1 MDTKNVIAAISLSAA
16 VIILY
21 SLFFQPDPATIKKNL
36 AEQNKIENNTD
47 TPSLDKNENFSKLSR
62 TDALKENDRIQ
73 FENGSVV
80 GSISLKGAAIDDL
93 TFKEYNVELNK
104 NEKIILLNPRN
115 VEDGYLIE
123 SGFVSTNKNIDIPDA
138 STVWEITGNKRL
150 TNNNP
155 IKLTWSNTQ
164 GITFEKHISL
174 DDQFLFTVKEKI
186 INSSDKSYNF
196 YSYGQIIRNE
206 IPEISGFYI
215 LHEGFLSVLDDELIE
230 EDYDDI
236 QDKKFTQI
244 AQEGFVA
251 ISDKFW
257 VTSVIPPKGKEFKTT
272 FDYKNKFRANYISTK
287 GIEVKANS
295 SIEEKIQIIVAAKR
309 VNVIDG
315 YAENLDI
322 NKFDLAIDWGFMYF
336 ITKPLFFVL
345 DYFFKLLGNYGL
357 AIIAVTICIRLAF
370 FPLANFSFKSMGKMK
385 LLAPEMAR
393 LKELHKD
400 DKMKLQQAMMALYKK
415 EKVNPMS
422 GCLPILVQ
430 IPVFFALYKVLFVTI
445 EMRHMPFYGWIH
457 DLSDRDP
464 TSLFNVFGLIPWDP
478 PSFLLIGAWPIIM
491 GITMWIQQKLNPTP
505 PDPIQAKIF
514 MFFPSFFN
522 CNSCTISCRSCY
534 LLELQQHLHNDTT
547 IYCSKK
553 NDYQNNIN
561 VIVKRRRINKYPTQR
576 WPNS

>member
-1 MDTKNVIAAISLSAA
+1 MDTRNVIAAISLSAA

-36 AEQNKIENNTD
+36 AEQNKIENNED

-62 TDALKENDRIQ
+62 ADALKENDRIQ

-104 NEKIILLNPRN
+104 NEKITLLSPRN

-138 STVWEITGNKRL
+138 STVWEVSGNNKL

-155 IKLTWSNTQ
+155 VKLTWSNAQ

-206 IPEISGFYI
+206 LPEISGFYI

-244 AQEGFVA
+244 AQDGFVA

-357 AIIAVTICIRLAF
+357 AIIAVTVCIRLAF

-464 TSLFNVFGLIPWDP
+464 TSLFNVFGLLPWDP

-514 MFFPSFFN
+514 MFFPVFLTVILAPFPAGLVIYWSF
-522 CNSCTISCRSCY
+522 
-534 LLELQQHLHNDTT
+534 
-547 IYCSKK
+547 
-553 NDYQNNIN
+553 NNIFTMIQQY
-561 VIVKRRRINKYPTQR
+561 IVQR
-576 WPNS
+576 KMTIKTT

>member
-16 VIILY
+16 VIVLY

-62 TDALKENDRIQ
+62 ADALKENDRIQ

-115 VEDGYLIE
+115 VEDGYLVE

-514 MFFPSFFN
+514 MFFPVFLTVILAPFPAGLVIYWSF
-522 CNSCTISCRSCY
+522 
-534 LLELQQHLHNDTT
+534 
-547 IYCSKK
+547 
-553 NDYQNNIN
+553 NNIFTMIQQY
-561 VIVKRRRINKYPTQR
+561 IVQR
-576 WPNS
+576 KMTIKTT

>member
-1 MDTKNVIAAISLSAA
+1 MDTRNVIAAISLSAA

-36 AEQNKIENNTD
+36 AEQNKIENNED
-47 TPSLDKNENFSKLSR
+47 TPSLDKNENFAKLSR

-93 TFKEYNVELNK
+93 TFKEYNVELNGSD
-104 NEKIILLNPRN
+104 KITLLSPRN

-138 STVWEITGNKRL
+138 STVWEVSGNKKL
-150 TNNNP
+150 TNNSP
-155 IKLTWSNTQ
+155 VKLTWSNSQ

-186 INSSDKSYNF
+186 INRSDKSYNF
-196 YSYGQIIRNE
+196 YSYGQIIRNKL
-206 IPEISGFYI
+206 PEISGFYI
-215 LHEGFLSVLDDELIE
+215 LHEGFLSVLDDQLIE

-236 QDKKFTQI
+236 QEKKFTQI

-287 GIEVKANS
+287 GIEVKANT

-464 TSLFNVFGLIPWDP
+464 TSLFNVFGLLPWDP

-491 GITMWIQQKLNPTP
+491 GITMFIQQKLNPTP

-514 MFFPSFFN
+514 MFFPVFLTVILAPFPAGLVIYWSF
-522 CNSCTISCRSCY
+522 
-534 LLELQQHLHNDTT
+534 
-547 IYCSKK
+547 
-553 NDYQNNIN
+553 NNIFTMIQQY
-561 VIVKRRRINKYPTQR
+561 IVQR
-576 WPNS
+576 KMTIKTT

>member
-16 VIILY
+16 VIVLY
-21 SLFFQPDPATIKKNL
+21 SLFFQPDPSTIKKNI
-36 AEQNKIENNTD
+36 AEQKKIENNGD
-47 TPSLDKNENFSKLSR
+47 TPSIDKNENFTKLSR
-62 TDALKENDRIQ
+62 EDSLKENNRIQ

-93 TFKEYNVELNK
+93 TFKEYNINLNG
-104 NEKIILLNPRN
+104 NEKITLLSPRN

-138 STVWEITGNKRL
+138 STVWNVSGNKRL

-155 IKLTWSNTQ
+155 VKLIWSNSQ
-164 GITFEKHISL
+164 GITFEKYISL

-196 YSYGQIIRNE
+196 YSYGQIIRNKL
-206 IPEISGFYI
+206 PEISGFYI

-236 QDKKFTQI
+236 QDKKFSQT

-287 GIEVKANS
+287 GIEVGANS
-295 SIEEKIQIIVAAKR
+295 SVEEEIQIIVAAKR

-315 YAENLDI
+315 YAKNLDI

-336 ITKPLFFVL
+336 ITKPLFFIL

-357 AIIAVTICIRLAF
+357 AIIAVTVCIRLAF

-445 EMRHMPFYGWIH
+445 EMRHMPFYGWIQ

-491 GITMWIQQKLNPTP
+491 GITMFIQQKLNPAP

-514 MFFPSFFN
+514 MFFPVFLTVILAPFPAGLVIYWSF
-522 CNSCTISCRSCY
+522 
-534 LLELQQHLHNDTT
+534 
-547 IYCSKK
+547 
-553 NDYQNNIN
+553 NNIFTMIQQY
-561 VIVKRRRINKYPTQR
+561 IVQR
-576 WPNS
+576 KMTIKTT

>member
-1 MDTKNVIAAISLSAA
+1 MESKNVIAAISLSAA

-21 SLFFQPDPATIKKNL
+21 SLFFQPNPEVIKKNL
-36 AEQNKIENNTD
+36 IEQKKIESNTD
-47 TPSLDKNENFSKLSR
+47 TPSLDKNENFIKLSR
-62 TDALKENDRIQ
+62 NDALKKNTRVQ
-73 FENGSVV
+73 FENNSVV
-80 GSISLKGAAIDDL
+80 GSISLKGATIDDL
-93 TFKEYNVELNK
+93 TFKEYNIELNGNK
-104 NEKIILLNPRN
+104 RVTLLSPRN

-123 SGFVSTNKNIDIPDA
+123 SGFVTTNKNIDVPDA
-138 STVWEITGNKRL
+138 STVWKISGNKKL
-150 TNNNP
+150 TNNSP
-155 IKLTWSNTQ
+155 IKLTWNNSQ
-164 GITFEKHISL
+164 DIIFEKHISL

-186 INSSDKSYNF
+186 INKSNKSYNF
-196 YSYGQIIRNE
+196 YSYGQIIRNKL
-206 IPEISGFYI
+206 PEISGFYI
-215 LHEGFLSVLDDELIE
+215 LHEGFLSVLDDQLIE

-236 QDKKFTQI
+236 QDKKFSQT
-244 AQEGFVA
+244 AQNGYVA

-257 VTSVIPPKGKEFKTT
+257 LTSVIPPKGKEFKTT

-287 GIEVKANS
+287 GIEVNANS

-315 YAENLDI
+315 YAKNLDI

-357 AIIAVTICIRLAF
+357 AIIAVTVCIRLAF

-385 LLAPEMAR
+385 LLAPEMAN
-393 LKELHKD
+393 LKILHKD
-400 DKMKLQQAMMALYKK
+400 DKMALQKAMMALYKK

-445 EMRHMPFYGWIH
+445 EMRHMPFYGWIR

-464 TSLFNVFGLIPWDP
+464 SSLFNLFGLIPWDP
-478 PSFLLIGAWPIIM
+478 PSFLLIGIWPILM
-491 GITMWIQQKLNPTP
+491 GMTMFLQQKLNPTP

-514 MFFPSFFN
+514 AFFPIFLTVILAPFPAG
-522 CNSCTISCRSCY
+522 
-534 LLELQQHLHNDTT
+534 LV
-547 IYCSKK
+547 IYWTF
-553 NDYQNNIN
+553 NNIFTMIQQY
-561 VIVKRRRINKYPTQR
+561 IVQR
-576 WPNS
+576 KMTIKTT

>member
-21 SLFFQPDPATIKKNL
+21 SLFFQPDPATIKQNL
-36 AEQNKIENNTD
+36 AEQNKIENNED
-47 TPSLDKNENFSKLSR
+47 TPSLDKNENFAKLSR

-93 TFKEYNVELNK
+93 TFKEYNVELNGSD
-104 NEKIILLNPRN
+104 KITLLSPRN

-138 STVWEITGNKRL
+138 STVWEVSGNKKL
-150 TNNNP
+150 TNNSP
-155 IKLTWSNTQ
+155 VKLTWSNTQ

-186 INSSDKSYNF
+186 INRSDKSYNF
-196 YSYGQIIRNE
+196 YSYGQIIRNKL
-206 IPEISGFYI
+206 PEISGFYI
-215 LHEGFLSVLDDELIE
+215 LHEGFLSVLDDQLIE

-236 QDKKFTQI
+236 QEKKFTQI

-464 TSLFNVFGLIPWDP
+464 TSLFNVFGLLPWDP

-491 GITMWIQQKLNPTP
+491 GITMFIQQKLNPTP

-514 MFFPSFFN
+514 MFFPVFLTVILAPFPAGLVIYWSF
-522 CNSCTISCRSCY
+522 
-534 LLELQQHLHNDTT
+534 
-547 IYCSKK
+547 
-553 NDYQNNIN
+553 NNIFTMIQQY
-561 VIVKRRRINKYPTQR
+561 IVQR
-576 WPNS
+576 KMTIKTT

>member
-1 MDTKNVIAAISLSAA
+1 MDTRNVIAAISLSAA

-21 SLFFQPDPATIKKNL
+21 SLFFQPDPVTIKKNL
-36 AEQNKIENNTD
+36 AEKNKIENNED
-47 TPSLDKNENFSKLSR
+47 TPSLDKNENFAKLSR

-93 TFKEYNVELNK
+93 TFKEYNVELNGSD
-104 NEKIILLNPRN
+104 KITLLSPRN

-123 SGFVSTNKNIDIPDA
+123 SGFVSTNKNIDLPDA
-138 STVWEITGNKRL
+138 STVWEVSGNKKL
-150 TNNNP
+150 TNNSP
-155 IKLTWSNTQ
+155 VKLTWSNTQ

-186 INSSDKSYNF
+186 INRSDKSYNF
-196 YSYGQIIRNE
+196 YSYGQIIRNKL
-206 IPEISGFYI
+206 PEISGFYI
-215 LHEGFLSVLDDELIE
+215 LHEGFLSVLDDQLIE

-236 QDKKFTQI
+236 QEKKFTQI

-295 SIEEKIQIIVAAKR
+295 SVEEKIQIIVAAKR

-315 YAENLDI
+315 YAENLNI

-464 TSLFNVFGLIPWDP
+464 TSLFNVFGLLPWDP

-491 GITMWIQQKLNPTP
+491 GITMFIQQKLNPTP

-514 MFFPSFFN
+514 MFFPVFLTVILAPFPAGLVIYWSF
-522 CNSCTISCRSCY
+522 
-534 LLELQQHLHNDTT
+534 
-547 IYCSKK
+547 
-553 NDYQNNIN
+553 NNIFTMIQQY
-561 VIVKRRRINKYPTQR
+561 IVQR
-576 WPNS
+576 KMTIKTT

>member
-1 MDTKNVIAAISLSAA
+1 MDTRNVIAAIYLSAA

-21 SLFFQPDPATIKKNL
+21 SLFFQPDPAIIKQNL
-36 AEQNKIENNTD
+36 AEQKKIENNTD
-47 TPSLDKNENFSKLSR
+47 TPSIESNEKFIKLSR

-93 TFKEYNVELNK
+93 TFKEYNIEINGSD
-104 NEKIILLNPRN
+104 KITLLSPRN

-123 SGFVSTNKNIDIPDA
+123 SGWKSLNKNIDIPDA
-138 STVWEITGNKRL
+138 STVWEVSGNKKL

-155 IKLTWSNTQ
+155 VKLTWSNTQ
-164 GITFEKHISL
+164 GITFEKYISL

-186 INSSDKSYNF
+186 INKSDKSYNF
-196 YSYGQIIRNE
+196 HSYAQIIRNKL
-206 IPEISGFYI
+206 PEISGFYI

-236 QDKKFTQI
+236 QEKNFTQT
-244 AQEGFVA
+244 AEEGFVA

-257 VTSVIPPKGKEFKTT
+257 VTSVIPPKGKKFVTNFSYNK
-272 FDYKNKFRANYISTK
+272 KFRADYILK
-287 GIEVKANS
+287 NPLEVYANS

-514 MFFPSFFN
+514 MFFPVFLTVILAPFPAGLVIYWSF
-522 CNSCTISCRSCY
+522 
-534 LLELQQHLHNDTT
+534 
-547 IYCSKK
+547 
-553 NDYQNNIN
+553 NNIFTMIQQY
-561 VIVKRRRINKYPTQR
+561 IVQR
-576 WPNS
+576 KMTIKTT

>member
-1 MDTKNVIAAISLSAA
+1 MDTRNVIAAISLSAA

-21 SLFFQPDPATIKKNL
+21 SLFFQPDPSAIKQNL
-36 AEQNKIENNTD
+36 AEQNKIENNED
-47 TPSLDKNENFSKLSR
+47 TPSLDKNENFAKLSR
-62 TDALKENDRIQ
+62 TEALKENDRIQ

-93 TFKEYNVELNK
+93 TFKEYNVELNGSD
-104 NEKIILLNPRN
+104 KITLLSPRN

-123 SGFVSTNKNIDIPDA
+123 SGFVSTNKNIDLPDA
-138 STVWEITGNKRL
+138 STVWEVSGNKKL
-150 TNNNP
+150 TNNSP
-155 IKLTWSNTQ
+155 VKLTWSNTQ
-164 GITFEKHISL
+164 GISFEKHISL

-186 INSSDKSYNF
+186 INRSDKSYNF
-196 YSYGQIIRNE
+196 YSYGQIIRNKL
-206 IPEISGFYI
+206 PEISGFYI
-215 LHEGFLSVLDDELIE
+215 LHEGFLSVLDDQLIE

-236 QDKKFTQI
+236 QEKKFTQI

-287 GIEVKANS
+287 GIEVKANT

-464 TSLFNVFGLIPWDP
+464 TSLFNVFGLLPWDP

-491 GITMWIQQKLNPTP
+491 GITMFIQQKLNPTP

-514 MFFPSFFN
+514 MFFPVFLTVILAPFPAGLVIYWSF
-522 CNSCTISCRSCY
+522 
-534 LLELQQHLHNDTT
+534 
-547 IYCSKK
+547 
-553 NDYQNNIN
+553 NNIFTMIQQY
-561 VIVKRRRINKYPTQR
+561 IVQR
-576 WPNS
+576 KMTIKTT